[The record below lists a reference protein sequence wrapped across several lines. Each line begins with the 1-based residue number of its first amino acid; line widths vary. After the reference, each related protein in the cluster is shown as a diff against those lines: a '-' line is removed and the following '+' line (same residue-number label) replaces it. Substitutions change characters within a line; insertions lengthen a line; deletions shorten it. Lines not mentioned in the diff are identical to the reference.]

1 MIFKFIKQV
10 EGWVRSPFWLRVF
23 LVATLVCVLVY
34 GANLVLSEVHPG
46 NWWGI
51 SYGTAATVLMV
62 GAAMIGFRRRSMNR
76 AAKHSLGKSRDWL
89 QFHLYAGTL
98 AAILVLMHGGFAL
111 PSGPLNW
118 WLWLLTLWVTISG
131 LAGVAIQ
138 RVVPRTLASGLTTE
152 VMYER
157 IPELVVQVREGA
169 EKLVETCTDPVRD
182 FYRRN
187 LAPALA
193 MLQPRAIYYVDITG
207 GIQSRVR
214 QFDYLRQVLSSE
226 EKEKLD
232 RLETLFRTKLEM
244 DAHYTLQRALRWWLY
259 THVPL
264 SLVLLVLIAIHLYVV
279 WYY

>member
-1 MIFKFIKQV
+1 MIFNYFRQIEQ
-10 EGWVRSPFWLRVF
+10 WVRSPFWLRTF
-23 LVATLVCVLVY
+23 LIATVVCVLVY
-34 GANLVLSEVHPG
+34 ASNLVLSEVHPG

-51 SYGTAATVLMV
+51 SYGTAATFLMV
-62 GAAMIGFRRRSMNR
+62 GAALIGVRRRSMNR
-76 AAKHSLGKSRDWL
+76 AAKQSLGKSREWL

-98 AAILVLMHGGFAL
+98 AAIFVLMHGGFTL
-111 PSGPLNW
+111 PSGALNW
-118 WLWLLTLWVTISG
+118 WLWLLTIWVTISG
-131 LAGVAIQ
+131 LIGVAIQ
-138 RVVPRTLASGLTTE
+138 RVVPRMLASGLTTE
-152 VMYER
+152 VVYER
-157 IPELVVQVREGA
+157 IPELIVQIREGA

-187 LAPALA
+187 LVTVLGT
-193 MLQPRAIYYVDITG
+193 LQPRAIYYVDITG

-214 QFDYLRQVLSSE
+214 QFDYLRKVLSAE

-264 SLVLLVLIAIHLYVV
+264 SLVLLVLIAIHLYAV

>member
-1 MIFKFIKQV
+1 MIFKYFRQIEQ
-10 EGWVRSPFWLRVF
+10 WVRSPFWLRAF
-23 LVATLVCVLVY
+23 LIATVVCVLAY
-34 GANLVLSEVHPG
+34 AANLVLDEVHPG

-51 SYGTAATVLMV
+51 SYGTAATLLMV
-62 GAAMIGFRRRSMNR
+62 GAALIGVRRRSMNR
-76 AAKHSLGKSRDWL
+76 AAKQSLGKSREWL

-98 AAILVLMHGGFAL
+98 AAILVLMHGGFTL
-111 PSGPLNW
+111 PSGALNW
-118 WLWLLTLWVTISG
+118 WLWLLTVWVTISG
-131 LAGVAIQ
+131 LIGVAIQ
-138 RVVPRTLASGLTTE
+138 RVVPRMLASGLTTE
-152 VMYER
+152 VVYER
-157 IPELVVQVREGA
+157 IPELVVQIRERA

-187 LAPALA
+187 LVPVLGT
-193 MLQPRAIYYVDITG
+193 LQPRAIYYVDITG

-214 QFDYLRQVLSSE
+214 QFDYLRKVLSSE

-264 SLVLLVLIAIHLYVV
+264 SLVLLVLIAIHLYAV

>member
-1 MIFKFIKQV
+1 MIVRFFRQIEQ
-10 EGWVRSPFWLRVF
+10 WVRSPFWLRVF
-23 LVATLVCVLVY
+23 FVATVVCVLVY
-34 GANLVLSEVHPG
+34 AVNLLVSEVHPG

-51 SYGTAATVLMV
+51 SYGTGATLLMV
-62 GAAMIGFRRRSMNR
+62 GAALIGVRRRSMNR
-76 AAKHSLGKSRDWL
+76 AAKQSMGKSRDWL

-98 AAILVLMHGGFAL
+98 AAILVLMHGGFSL
-111 PSGPLNW
+111 PSGALNW
-118 WLWLLTLWVTISG
+118 WLWLLTMWITVSG
-131 LAGVAIQ
+131 LIGVAIQ
-138 RVVPRTLASGLTTE
+138 RVVPRMLASGLTTE
-152 VMYER
+152 VVYER
-157 IPELVVQVREGA
+157 IPELVGQIREGA

-187 LAPALA
+187 LVSILGS
-193 MLQPRAIYYVDITG
+193 LQPRAIYYIDITG

-214 QFDYLRQVLSSE
+214 QFDYLRKVLSSE

-259 THVPL
+259 SHVPV
-264 SLVLLVLIAIHLYVV
+264 SLVLLVLIAIHLYAV